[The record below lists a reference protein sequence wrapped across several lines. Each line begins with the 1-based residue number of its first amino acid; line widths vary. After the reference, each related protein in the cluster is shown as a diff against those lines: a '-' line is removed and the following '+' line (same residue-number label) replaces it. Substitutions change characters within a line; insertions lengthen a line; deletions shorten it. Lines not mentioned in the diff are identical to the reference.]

1 MIDLHIPGYACFQQG
16 QHKVSPGQHS
26 GGGGGGGRGWRSKKQ
41 DKGGKCRDSN
51 STLFSAHLSTGV

>member
-26 GGGGGGGRGWRSKKQ
+26 GGGGGGGGGGEGVEKQ
-41 DKGGKCRDSN
+41 E
-51 STLFSAHLSTGV
+51 TG